1 MPNEVKEIEI
11 IEYKPTHIKL
21 RFLPFGKIVKMSKR
35 FFKNRIDNG
44 FYEVVNKEKIP
55 SVI

>member
-21 RFLPFGKIVKMSKR
+21 RVFAFWKDSE
-35 FFKNRIDNG
+35 N
-44 FYEVVNKEKIP
+44 E
-55 SVI
+55 